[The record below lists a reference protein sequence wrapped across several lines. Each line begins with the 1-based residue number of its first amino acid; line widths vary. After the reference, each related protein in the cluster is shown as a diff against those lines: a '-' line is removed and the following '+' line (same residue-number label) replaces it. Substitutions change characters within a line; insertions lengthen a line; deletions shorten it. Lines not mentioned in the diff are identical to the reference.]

1 MAYFDDTT
9 DNTFY
14 PASSTSGQFD
24 LYPFLSQTSGTEE
37 TNTYNTFIEGW
48 RENGQPGYTVGSLSS
63 LNTQATFDSV
73 SSVPWYATQN
83 LEYDQLPYPGCYWPI
98 TGQYAQPHHSG
109 IVNRD
114 NLFMSTVAY
123 WGDNENGPS
132 TSAFYTNVPTP
143 HQPSTDLSRTWLMPT
158 RQFRPYGEPRAR
170 FDEHRNAEAGPS
182 TLVPPPAPYLA
193 LATTN
198 PSGGSSE
205 ATADAVS
212 EQKTTEEDTAPKT
225 RRPRGAGEP
234 RGHRIRHDRD
244 KRKLCI
250 WAQWWKDLPRLPS
263 YESAL
268 GIALEVIETIR
279 IPIHAGPRLF
289 KGNTK
294 RTAKGKK
301 GPDAECRRRKGARET
316 NEELSRYYPLTTVEE
331 EWRCPELLVQVLH
344 DVLNLPKP
352 SVQPAL

>member
-24 LYPFLSQTSGTEE
+24 LYPFLSQTSGTEG
-37 TNTYNTFIEGW
+37 TNIYDTFTDGW
-48 RENGQPGYTVGSLSS
+48 EENGQPGYTIGPSTSLEDQTS
-63 LNTQATFDSV
+63 FDLV
-73 SSVPWYATQN
+73 PSVPLYAVQD
-83 LEYDQLPYPGCYWPI
+83 LSYDQLLYPECYWPI
-98 TGQYAQPHHSG
+98 TGQYGQSHH
-109 IVNRD
+109 
-114 NLFMSTVAY
+114 STVAPVPSSAPLNY
-123 WGDNENGPS
+123 WGDNESGPS
-132 TSAFYTNVPTP
+132 TSAFYTNVQTP
-143 HQPSTDLSRTWLMPT
+143 HQPSTDLSRTGLMPT
-158 RQFRPYGEPRAR
+158 RRFRPYGEPRAH

-182 TLVPPPAPYLA
+182 NLVPPPALYLA
-193 LATTN
+193 PPTTN

-205 ATADAVS
+205 ATADAVI
-212 EQKTTEEDTAPKT
+212 EQTITEEGTAPKT
-225 RRPRGAGEP
+225 RRPRGTGEP

-263 YESAL
+263 YENAL

-279 IPIHAGPRLF
+279 IPVHPGPRLF
-289 KGNTK
+289 KSNTK

-301 GPDAECRRRKGARET
+301 GPDAECRRRKGTRET

-344 DVLNLPKP
+344 DVLNFPKLP
-352 SVQPAL
+352 VQPAP